1 VAGVGDGKIVT
12 CDVKIGGGGGLDG
25 GVGMKDTAPPPPPP
39 QAANP
44 SIAAVAA
51 APAMPLM
58 ANFPLL
64 QSAAFRVESDGP
76 MCDDQ
81 RLMLC

>member
-1 VAGVGDGKIVT
+1 
-12 CDVKIGGGGGLDG
+12 
-25 GVGMKDTAPPPPPP
+25 MKDTPPPPPPP

-58 ANFPLL
+58 AISLLL
-64 QSAAFRVESDGP
+64 QNAAFRVESAGP